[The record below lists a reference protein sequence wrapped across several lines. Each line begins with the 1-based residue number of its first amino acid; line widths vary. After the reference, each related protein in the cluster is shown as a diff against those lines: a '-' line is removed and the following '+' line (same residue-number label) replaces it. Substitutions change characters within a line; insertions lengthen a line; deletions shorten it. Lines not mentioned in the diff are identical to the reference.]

1 MQSRFKIQIFEDLA
15 MEKDFRISL
24 LLDFYGELL
33 SPKQRAAIEIYYN
46 EDCSLGEIA
55 SELGVT
61 RQAVRDIIKRTEGAL
76 IQMEQKLGLY
86 SRFELMLSGLERI
99 KSLSEDIIALSDN
112 DEIKRMSSAIITEA
126 ENLLKGQE

>member
-1 MQSRFKIQIFEDLA
+1 

>member
-1 MQSRFKIQIFEDLA
+1 
-15 MEKDFRISL
+15 MEKDFKISL

-33 SPKQRAAIEIYYN
+33 SLKQLAAIESYYN

-55 SELGVT
+55 SELGIT

-76 IQMEQKLGLY
+76 IQMEEKLGLY

-99 KSLSEDIIALSDN
+99 KKLSEDIIALSDS
-112 DEIKRMSSAIITEA
+112 DEIKSISSAIINEA
-126 ENLLKGQE
+126 EGLLKGQE

>member
-1 MQSRFKIQIFEDLA
+1 

-33 SPKQRAAIEIYYN
+33 SPKQRAAIESYYN